1 MTLLRPATAFAAL
14 ALIGALAVPAVA
26 GGSEDGQ
33 PAFTDEFMNDP
44 AVFAKG
50 KEIWDEQCKFCHGKT
65 AYPGKAPKLKPRK
78 YTPEFVFD
86 RITKGFK
93 GMPGWEDTY
102 NQEERMSVTAFI
114 MHKDFSN

>member
-1 MTLLRPATAFAAL
+1 MTLLRPATAIAVM
-14 ALIGALAVPAVA
+14 ALIGALAAPAL
-26 GGSEDGQ
+26 GGGEDT
-33 PAFTDEFMNDP
+33 PAFTEEFMNDP

-78 YTPEFVFD
+78 YTPEFVYG
-86 RITKGFK
+86 RVTKGFK
-93 GMPGWEDTY
+93 GMPAWEDSY